1 MRTCDFHFDLPDE
14 LIAQRPCDQRSS
26 SRLLHL
32 SRTTDS
38 SQHSIKHQ
46 QFNDLPDLLNAGDLL
61 VFNDTRVIPAR
72 LYGKKATGGKVE
84 ILIERLIDEQH
95 CLAQI
100 RASKTPKSD
109 SVISIE
115 GSNSIYE
122 LKVESRQD
130 DMFILSALH
139 GEQISEIM
147 QEVGHM
153 PLPPYITRTD
163 ENFDFE
169 RYQTVYSKQPGAV
182 AAPTAGLHFDEDI
195 LNKLKEKGIRSA
207 FITLHVGAGT
217 FQPVRTDN
225 IEDHRMHTEYIEVS
239 QETVDLC
246 TETRDQGNRII
257 AVGTTSV
264 RSLETASASGSLM
277 PYTGETDIFIYPGYN
292 FISVDAMITNF
303 HLPEST
309 LLMLVSAF
317 SGKDSVLGAY
327 NEAIEKK
334 YRFFSYGDAMLI
346 D

>member
-309 LLMLVSAF
+309 LLILVSAF